1 MPVAFIMPKVD
12 MDQEKATIISW
23 LKKEGDLITLDETVL
38 VVETEKV
45 AIDVPAPA
53 TGTLVGIRFKDGD
66 VVPIA
71 QVIAYVLQK
80 GESIKDIPSDGPS
93 QAQPAVIASKPAPAA
108 PVLKALPANQPES
121 VPPSSSVGQI
131 VAHTATPIAMRMA
144 KELGIDI
151 GQVPASA
158 ERITREDVERF
169 IQSRDQAKP
178 EQEQSANQD
187 MNTAKISATPAAR
200 RLAREAGIPLESI
213 AGSGPQ
219 GRIQAADVVYA
230 PRMTAPVMALE
241 RSAVSAPI
249 SERPARVVPLTGM
262 RLKIAQR
269 LQASFQESPHI
280 ALTVEVDV
288 TRLEAVRSIMNSI
301 AVREKAGKISLTAL
315 LVKIVAWAL
324 GRNPYINASLIDNQI
339 QLWQDVNIGVATALE
354 DGLIVP
360 VIHKTNLLSV
370 HQIAVALGDLST
382 RAREGRLSLS
392 DVQRGT
398 FTISN
403 LGMFGIQQFRAI
415 INPPESAI
423 LAVGAVVRKP
433 VVVDEQD
440 SVAVRPM
447 MVMTIAADHRVIDGV
462 VAARFLADLV
472 QGIEFPETLL
482 Y

>member
-23 LKKEGDLITLDETVL
+23 LKKEGDFIKMDETVL

-53 TGTLVGIRFKDGD
+53 TGTLAGVRFKEGD

-71 QVIAYVLQK
+71 QVIAYVLLK
-80 GESIKDIPSDGPS
+80 GESIKDMPSDVVLSAASGIQS
-93 QAQPAVIASKPAPAA
+93 QVETRANLSTPGNAQVVTLA
-108 PVLKALPANQPES
+108 
-121 VPPSSSVGQI
+121 
-131 VAHTATPIAMRMA
+131 ATPIAMKMA
-144 KELGIDI
+144 KELGLDLSKIPISGD
-151 GQVPASA
+151 
-158 ERITREDVERF
+158 RITREDVERF
-169 IQSRDQAKP
+169 IQVRDETKSEKESNSKDVNAG
-178 EQEQSANQD
+178 
-187 MNTAKISATPAAR
+187 KIYATPAAR
-200 RLAREAGIPLESI
+200 RIAHESGINLDSV
-213 AGSGPQ
+213 AGSGPL
-219 GRIQAADVVYA
+219 GRIQASDVVSLNRGNV
-230 PRMTAPVMALE
+230 PTSTLE
-241 RSAVSAPI
+241 QPSAASAPKSDRQAQI
-249 SERPARVVPLTGM
+249 IPLAGM

-280 ALTVEVDV
+280 ALTVEADV
-288 TRLEAVRSIMNSI
+288 TRLEAARTHINMI
-301 AVREKAGKISLTAL
+301 AVREKAGKVSLTAL

-324 GRNPYINASLIDNQI
+324 ERNPYVNASLIDNQI
-339 QLWQDVNIGVATALE
+339 YLWQDVNIGVATALD

-360 VIHKTNLLSV
+360 VIHQTSRLSV
-370 HQIAVALGDLST
+370 RQIANCLGDLST
-382 RAREGRLSLS
+382 RAREGRLALS

-403 LGMFGIQQFRAI
+403 LGMFGIQQFRAV

-423 LAVGAVVRKP
+423 LAIGAVIRKP
-433 VVVDEQD
+433 VVIDDED
-440 SVAVRPM
+440 TVAVRPM
-447 MVMTIAADHRVIDGV
+447 MTLTIAADHRVIDGV

>member
-1 MPVAFIMPKVD
+1 MPVAFIMPKFD

-23 LKKEGDLITLDETVL
+23 LKKEGDLIKMDESVL

-53 TGTLVGIRFKDGD
+53 AGTLVGIRFKEGD
-66 VVPIA
+66 VVPVT
-71 QVIAYVLQK
+71 QVIAYVLKK
-80 GESIKDIPSDGPS
+80 GETLDDLPKDAVTPMLAAAVP
-93 QAQPAVIASKPAPAA
+93 AQ
-108 PVLKALPANQPES
+108 ALPAS
-121 VPPSSSVGQI
+121 GIGQV
-131 VAHTATPIAMRMA
+131 VATHTATPIAMRMA

-151 GQVPASA
+151 NQVPTSA

-169 IQSRDQAKP
+169 VQSRDQTRSV
-178 EQEQSANQD
+178 QDRVVSAA
-187 MNTAKISATPAAR
+187 TADGKIAATPAAR
-200 RLAREAGIPLESI
+200 RLAREAGISLESI
-213 AGSGPQ
+213 FGSGPN
-219 GRIQAADVVYA
+219 GRIQAADVEA
-230 PRMTAPVMALE
+230 EPR
-241 RSAVSAPI
+241 AVVPASV
-249 SERPARVVPLTGM
+249 SERPAVSASERPAQIVPLVGM
-262 RLKIAQR
+262 RQKIAQR

-280 ALTVEVDV
+280 ALTVEADV
-288 TRLEAVRSIMNSI
+288 TRLEAARSHLNTI
-301 AVREKAGKISLTAL
+301 AAREKAGKISLTAL
-315 LVKIVAWAL
+315 LVKVVAWAL
-324 GRNPYINASLIDNQI
+324 VRNPYINASLNDNQI
-339 QLWQDVNIGVATALE
+339 YLWQDVNIGVATALE

-360 VIHKTNLLSV
+360 VIHKTSSLSIR
-370 HQIAVALGDLST
+370 QIADALADLSA
-382 RAREGRLSLS
+382 RAREGRLALS

-403 LGMFGIQQFRAI
+403 LGMFGIQQFRAV

-447 MVMTIAADHRVIDGV
+447 MTMTIAADHRVIDGV